1 MKKAKAK
8 PALTARE
15 RLLLLVLPG
24 AVVLAIYSLFVNG
37 SHIGALTKANQQ
49 LEKLRGQSSTLP
61 MSAATLASE
70 VQRMKTELADVQRKL
85 AAFTEGGS
93 DAMQR
98 SEAVVMVGALLRK
111 HGMVVVEEGPSN
123 KQASVTSTARTTA
136 SKQAINTNAD
146 SVWQVRFL
154 GTWNGVQAT
163 LEELPDFEGSACLP
177 LSLSMAEPQT
187 PSPVREWTLRLRL

>member
-1 MKKAKAK
+1 MKPKAK

-24 AVVLAIYSLFVNG
+24 ALVLAIYAVFING
-37 SHIGALTKANQQ
+37 SHLAALTKAGQQ
-49 LEKLRGQSSTLP
+49 RDKLREQVGR
-61 MSAATLASE
+61 MSQKPQALTADL
-70 VQRMKTELADVQRKL
+70 QRLRTELADVQRKL

-123 KQASVTSTARTTA
+123 KQAAPTGTTRSST
-136 SKQAINTNAD
+136 KQPITTNAD

-154 GTWNGVQAT
+154 GTWSGVQAT
-163 LEELPDFEGSACLP
+163 LEELPNFEGSACLP

>member
-1 MKKAKAK
+1 MKAKAK

-24 AVVLAIYSLFVNG
+24 ALVLAIYAVFING
-37 SHIGALTKANQQ
+37 SHLAALTKARQQ
-49 LEKLRGQSSTLP
+49 SNKLREQVGA
-61 MSAATLASE
+61 MSLNPQALAADL
-70 VQRMKTELADVQRKL
+70 QRLKTEQADVQRSL
-85 AAFTEGGS
+85 TAFTDGGS

-111 HGMVVVEEGPSN
+111 HGMVVVEEGPSY
-123 KQASVTSTARTTA
+123 KQAAPTGTTRSST
-136 SKQAINTNAD
+136 KQPVATNAD

-154 GTWNGVQAT
+154 GTWNGVQAA

-177 LSLSMAEPQT
+177 LSLSMTEPQT
-187 PSPVREWTLRLRL
+187 SSPVREWTLRLRL